1 MTNNQKNEKAGR
13 LLEALGDV
21 PDEMLEKASPESKI
35 KKRPVWAYA
44 AAAAAVVAVGGITTA
59 VLMTREPQSM
69 ISGSD
74 ASADSP
80 VVSVTEDDSTP
91 ELPKVNAEISF
102 GDMGYEVYSS
112 LSDLEY
118 QADLWKDTDV
128 LNTLPVYKNKVWQN
142 RDGITNVPFDSF
154 RTELMEQLKS
164 AAALLGAEISDSE
177 IYDDGMTE
185 EDIQSYL
192 EDGTADVSDIFT
204 EPTYIKADTDKFSIK
219 TYREYETRIE
229 FNTDAPPETKYH
241 VSTYEEALQ
250 TAEGIKIE
258 YADLLNG
265 VGITDP
271 VTVINC
277 GTSPVNGEWK
287 CYNIEFYNAG
297 NSVGKNMEN
306 QAMKTVC
313 FYGDNSHTLNG
324 IVITRTDLRAEYL
337 GDYQLM
343 TLEEAAEQLMSGD
356 YSTNYYSAPIDDD
369 YRPTDYAEVVL
380 DYRVDSHQE
389 YILPYYRFFVDI
401 TDQLDNGSDS
411 RSYGVFYVPAVRP
424 EYLE

>member
-21 PDEMLEKASPESKI
+21 PDEMLEKASPENKM

-91 ELPKVNAEISF
+91 ELPKINAEISF

-128 LNTLPVYKNKVWQN
+128 LTTLPVYKNKVWQN
-142 RDGITNVPFDSF
+142 RD
-154 RTELMEQLKS
+154 
-164 AAALLGAEISDSE
+164 
-177 IYDDGMTE
+177 
-185 EDIQSYL
+185 
-192 EDGTADVSDIFT
+192 ADVSDIIT
-204 EPTYIKADTDKFSIK
+204 EPTYVKADTDKFSIK

-229 FNTDAPPETKYH
+229 FNDDAPPETKYH

-250 TAEGIKIE
+250 TAERIKIE

-313 FYGDNSHTLNG
+313 FYGDNSHSLKG

-337 GDYQLM
+337 GDYPLL

-356 YSTNYYSAPIDDD
+356 YSTSYYSAPIDDD

-401 TDQLDNGSDS
+401 TDQLDMGSDT